1 MQFLKFPPVKRAN
14 LKKEEEEEGSKLKS
28 AFQTH
33 LFFFFQQ
40 TINEKKKKNG
50 EVNNILRGFKKREKM
65 PNYK

>member
-1 MQFLKFPPVKRAN
+1 MQFLKFTPVKRAN

-33 LFFFFQQ
+33 LFFFIFFQQ
-40 TINEKKKKNG
+40 TINEKKNG

>member
-1 MQFLKFPPVKRAN
+1 M
-14 LKKEEEEEGSKLKS
+14 KKGSKLKY

-33 LFFFFQQ
+33 FFPQQ
-40 TINEKKKKNG
+40 TINEKMKKKKNG